1 MKRILCLAL
10 AVLALLSLASC
21 AAGGES
27 VEVWRAVSPYYL
39 EGGSAVRSETV
50 RVDAGLSAIDAAVE
64 AFNTGT
70 DRPELRR
77 ALPEG
82 VDVLGWTLDGGALT
96 LAVSPGYAS
105 LAGRARTVADCCITL
120 TFCAI
125 EGVESVSVHA
135 LGAALSSSM
144 TPDGFVLE
152 PQAA

>member
-1 MKRILCLAL
+1 M
-10 AVLALLSLASC
+10 S
-21 AAGGES
+21 
-27 VEVWRAVSPYYL
+27 
-39 EGGSAVRSETV
+39 
-50 RVDAGLSAIDAAVE
+50 VDASLSELDAAVA
-64 AFNTGT
+64 AFNAEAGDT
-70 DRPELRR
+70 ELLR